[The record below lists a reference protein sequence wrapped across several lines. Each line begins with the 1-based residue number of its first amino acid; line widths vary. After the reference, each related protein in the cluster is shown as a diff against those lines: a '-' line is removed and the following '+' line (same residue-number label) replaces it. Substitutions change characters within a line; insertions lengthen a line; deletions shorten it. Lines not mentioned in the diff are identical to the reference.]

1 MKSNQI
7 IKIILYVLIII
18 FIFLLIRNNRE
29 GYLQDLNVGKWKF
42 QSTESNLVTKVQ
54 EQGKDKEFIVDGSK
68 IVAYNSGENE
78 LGLISKSVNE
88 NNVGWVGM
96 GTGLALGSYNLIT
109 QPGDSA
115 IIWGENSKGLVLAKH
130 TGDKGGVRIDE
141 NGDLHV
147 YGKIFVHSGPN
158 DGGKNVWSIYN
169 SGNSE
174 NSPDSLKF
182 KRDDGPDVVIPGN
195 CGKNLC

>member
-7 IKIILYVLIII
+7 IKNILYILIIV

-42 QSTESNLVTKVQ
+42 EGTENNLITKSQ
-54 EQGKDKEFIVDGSK
+54 EQDKEFIVDGSK
-68 IVAYNSGENE
+68 IVAYNSGKNE
-78 LGLISKSVNE
+78 LGLTSKTVNE
-88 NNVGWVGM
+88 NNNGWVGM
-96 GTGLALGSYNLIT
+96 GTGLDLGSYNLIT

-130 TGDKGGVRIDE
+130 SGDKGGVRIDE

-158 DGGKNVWSIYN
+158 DGGKNVWSINN
-169 SGNSE
+169 SGNSQ
-174 NSPDSLKF
+174 NF
-182 KRDDGPDVVIPGN
+182 QIV
-195 CGKNLC
+195 